1 MLALS
6 WLGFLKWLGTLL
18 LAIAVVAAALGVTLS
33 LCHLSGTGGGDLNV

>member
-18 LAIAVVAAALGVTLS
+18 LAIAVVVAALGVTLS
-33 LCHLSGTGGGDLNV
+33 LWPVSGTGVGT